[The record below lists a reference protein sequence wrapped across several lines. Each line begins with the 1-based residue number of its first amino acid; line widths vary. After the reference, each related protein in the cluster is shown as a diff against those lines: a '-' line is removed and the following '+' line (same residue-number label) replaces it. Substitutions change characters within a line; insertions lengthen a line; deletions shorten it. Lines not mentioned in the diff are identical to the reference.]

1 MDITD
6 HIASNLDTWMAS
18 TPNLDTLK
26 KVAARSGVGFGTVQR
41 ARNGDGNTTIK
52 NLTAIAKAFNR
63 SIEELLRAPADYAKG
78 GIVTDFPARQSAGFL
93 IAPMTRLWVDMRTH
107 LRIMPSVI
115 TQNGGRTMWDNTEN
129 PRSEDEASEPMNW
142 VDWLVILVTA
152 SVSCSAFGWAAWQ
165 TIEAAL

>member
-18 TPNLDTLK
+18 TPNLDILK

-63 SIEELLRAPADYAKG
+63 SIEELLRAPADYSKG
-78 GIVTDFPARQSAGFL
+78 GMVTDLPARQPVIPPL
-93 IAPMTRLWVDMRTH
+93 IAELIAVAETISDRGQLA
-107 LRIMPSVI
+107 RISRP
-115 TQNGGRTMWDNTEN
+115 
-129 PRSEDEASEPMNW
+129 PRHRPAR
-142 VDWLVILVTA
+142 A
-152 SVSCSAFGWAAWQ
+152 RAF
-165 TIEAAL
+165 